1 MIDCEVLLEEFRMAA
16 VMAKLFDRAV
26 KIVAMALLLVLPA
39 ALPTAAQESPAQ
51 TSAHNPSPKNGSP
64 DSGKPKLVVI
74 LVVDQMRGD
83 YVDKFQ
89 HQWTGGLKRLVNE
102 GAWFHEAAYP
112 YGATETCVGHST
124 ISTGAFPASHGMIAN
139 EWWDRGQQK
148 DVTCTADAS
157 VKNIAYEGAPTV
169 TASNPAA
176 STTGATP
183 NAAGDSAAKM
193 LIPAFAEELRFQSG
207 AGTRVVSMSLK
218 ARAAI
223 TLAGHQADSV
233 TWWDG
238 GTGLWQTSSVYP
250 QAPFIAEF
258 VKLHPVTDDYGKT
271 WAPLLPE
278 SEYLYDQ
285 TAFNAGPPAGYG
297 AAFPHPLRG
306 TSESKGPDHSFFLQ
320 WATSPYAETY
330 LAHMAEDAVDKLQ
343 LGKGTGIDFLS
354 VSFSS
359 VDYVGHAFGPRSWE
373 VQDELARLDRDLAA
387 FFTHLDK
394 TVGRGKYVVAFS
406 SDHGVAPV
414 PEDLR
419 KFGIDAGRLNL
430 AEVKKRIEQA
440 LEPFHYAKPSVSE
453 VDGADVYFT
462 SGTYAK
468 LKSDPGAL
476 QAVIEAIQGTPG
488 VARVY
493 QAEELDD
500 RPATRNP
507 IRAAEAAGFFKSR
520 SGDVLIVPKPYWI
533 WDYSAP
539 GKPSRSGGTSHGT
552 PNYYDQ
558 RVPVI
563 LMGAG
568 IHHGKYY
575 EPATPADIAPTLAT
589 LCGITLATQD
599 GRTLLEALEGAPSTV
614 MLSPSQTRSIG
625 DANSASDR

>member
-1 MIDCEVLLEEFRMAA
+1 MGMAA
-16 VMAKLFDRAV
+16 GVSGFFDRKD
-26 KIVAMALLLVLPA
+26 KIVAMVLSFVLLA
-39 ALPTAAQESPAQ
+39 ALPIAAEEFPAQ
-51 TSAHNPSPKNGSP
+51 TAAHKTTTK
-64 DSGKPKLVVI
+64 DSVRDSSKPKLVVI

-83 YVDKFQ
+83 YIDKFQ
-89 HQWTGGLKRLVNE
+89 QQWTGGLKRLVNE
-102 GAWFHEAAYP
+102 GAWFREAAYP

-124 ISTGAFPASHGMIAN
+124 ISTGAFPASHGMVAN
-139 EWWDRGQQK
+139 EWWDREQGK

-157 VKNIAYEGAPTV
+157 VKNIPYDPT
-169 TASNPAA
+169 APAA
-176 STTGATP
+176 NNAAGSAP
-183 NAAGDSAAKM
+183 SSAINAAGDSAANM
-193 LIPAFAEELRFQSG
+193 MIPAFAEELKFQSG
-207 AGTRVVSMSLK
+207 AGTRVVAMSLK

-223 TLAGHQADSV
+223 TLAGHQADGV

-238 GTGLWQTSSVYP
+238 ATGLWQTSSAYP

-258 VKLHPVTDDYGKT
+258 VKLHPVTGDYGKT

-278 SEYLYDQ
+278 SAYLYDK
-285 TAFNAGPPAGYG
+285 TAFNAGPPPNYG
-297 AAFPHPLRG
+297 ATFPHSLRG
-306 TSESKGPDHSFFLQ
+306 GPDVAFYSQ

-343 LGKGTGIDFLS
+343 LGRGPGIDFLS

-373 VQDELARLDRDLAA
+373 VQDELARLDRDLAE

-419 KFGIDAGRLNL
+419 KTGIDAGRLNL
-430 AEVKKRIEQA
+430 ADVKNRIERV
-440 LEPFHYAKPSVSE
+440 LEPFHFAKPSVSAI
-453 VDGADVYFT
+453 DGADVYFT
-462 SGTYAK
+462 PGTYAK
-468 LKSDPGAL
+468 LKSDPHAL
-476 QAVIEAIQGTPG
+476 QAVIDAIQETPG
-488 VARVY
+488 VARAY

-520 SGDVLIVPKPYWI
+520 SGDLLIIPKPYWI
-533 WDYSAP
+533 WDNSVP
-539 GKPSRSGGTSHGT
+539 GKPRRSGGTSHGT
-552 PNYYDQ
+552 PYFYDQ

-563 LMGAG
+563 LMGSG
-568 IHHGKYY
+568 IRGGKYY

-589 LCGITLATQD
+589 LCGITLATHD
-599 GRTLLEALEGAPSTV
+599 GRTLVEALDG
-614 MLSPSQTRSIG
+614 SQSAQARSSSRTP
-625 DANSASDR
+625 ATSNSHTSDR

>member
-1 MIDCEVLLEEFRMAA
+1 MGA
-16 VMAKLFDRAV
+16 VIARFFYCAN
-26 KIVAMALLLVLPA
+26 KIVPMALCLVLFA
-39 ALPTAAQESPAQ
+39 ALPIAAQESASQ
-51 TSAHNPSPKNGSP
+51 TAAHKTSTKDAVR
-64 DSGKPKLVVI
+64 DSSKPKLIVI

-124 ISTGAFPASHGMIAN
+124 ISTGAFPASHGMIGN
-139 EWWDRGQQK
+139 EWWDRELQK

-157 VKNIAYEGAPTV
+157 VKNIAYEGATAAA
-169 TASNPAA
+169 ASNSAA
-176 STTGATP
+176 STSGSTP
-183 NAAGDSAAKM
+183 NAAGDSATKM
-193 LIPAFAEELRFQSG
+193 LIPAFAEELKFQSG
-207 AGTRVVSMSLK
+207 AGTRVVAMSLK

-238 GTGLWQTSSVYP
+238 ATGLWQTSSAYP

-258 VKLHPVTDDYGKT
+258 VKAHPVTEDYGKT

-278 SEYLYDQ
+278 STYLYDK
-285 TAFNAGPPAGYG
+285 TAVNAGSPPGYG
-297 AAFPHPLRG
+297 AEFPHPLRG
-306 TSESKGPDHSFFLQ
+306 AADSKGPDRAFYSQ

-330 LAHMAEDAVDKLQ
+330 LAHMAENAVDKLQ
-343 LGKGTGIDFLS
+343 LGKGPGIDFLS

-373 VQDELARLDRDLAA
+373 VQDELARLDRDLAE

-419 KFGIDAGRLNL
+419 KTGVDAGRLNL
-430 AEVKKRIEQA
+430 EEVRSRIEQA
-440 LEPFHYAKPSVSE
+440 LEPFHFAKPSVSKI
-453 VDGADVYFT
+453 DGADVYFT
-462 SGTYAK
+462 PGTYGK
-468 LKSDPGAL
+468 VKSDLHAL

-488 VARVY
+488 VVRVY

-500 RPATRNP
+500 RPATRDP
-507 IRAAEAAGFFKSR
+507 FRAAESAGFFKSR
-520 SGDVLIVPKPYWI
+520 SGDLLIVPKPYWI

-539 GKPSRSGGTSHGT
+539 GKPARSGGTSHGT

-563 LMGAG
+563 LMGSG
-568 IHHGKYY
+568 IRHGKYY

-599 GRTLLEALEGAPSTV
+599 GRTLAEALEGSQSAQRPAS
-614 MLSPSQTRSIG
+614 SQTRSTG
-625 DANSASDR
+625 DANALSDR

>member
-1 MIDCEVLLEEFRMAA
+1 MAAGVSGFFYRANKIGAIVLSLVLLG
-16 VMAKLFDRAV
+16 
-26 KIVAMALLLVLPA
+26 
-39 ALPTAAQESPAQ
+39 ALPIAAQEFPSQ
-51 TSAHNPSPKNGSP
+51 TGAHKITAKDAVR
-64 DSGKPKLVVI
+64 DSSKPKLVVI

-83 YVDKFQ
+83 YIDKFQ

-102 GAWFHEAAYP
+102 GAWFREAAYP

-124 ISTGAFPASHGMIAN
+124 ISTGAFPASHGMVAN
-139 EWWDRGQQK
+139 EWWDREQGK

-157 VKNIAYEGAPTV
+157 VKNIAYDPT
-169 TASNPAA
+169 APAA
-176 STTGATP
+176 SNAAGSAPGSTP
-183 NAAGDSAAKM
+183 NVPGDSAAKM
-193 LIPAFAEELRFQSG
+193 LIPAFAEELKFQSG
-207 AGTRVVSMSLK
+207 ARTRVVAMSLK

-238 GTGLWQTSSVYP
+238 ATGLWQTSSAYP
-250 QAPFIAEF
+250 QSPFIAEF
-258 VKLHPVTDDYGKT
+258 VKLHPVTGDYGKT

-278 SEYLYDQ
+278 SAYLYDK
-285 TAFNAGPPAGYG
+285 TAFNAGPPPNYG
-297 AAFPHPLRG
+297 ATFPHTLRG
-306 TSESKGPDHSFFLQ
+306 GPDVAFYSQ

-330 LAHMAEDAVDKLQ
+330 LARMAEDAVDKLQ
-343 LGKGTGIDFLS
+343 LGGGPGIDFLS

-373 VQDELARLDRDLAA
+373 VQDELARLDRDLAE

-419 KFGIDAGRLNL
+419 KAGIDAGRLNL
-430 AEVKKRIEQA
+430 ADVKNRIEQA
-440 LEPFHYAKPSVSE
+440 LEPFHFAKPSVSA

-462 SGTYAK
+462 PGTYAK
-468 LKSDPGAL
+468 LKSDPRAV
-476 QAVIEAIQGTPG
+476 QAVIEAIQDTPG

-500 RPATRNP
+500 RLATRNP
-507 IRAAEAAGFFKSR
+507 FRAAEAAGFFKSR
-520 SGDVLIVPKPYWI
+520 SGDLIIIPKPYWI

-539 GKPSRSGGTSHGT
+539 GKPRRSGGTSHGT
-552 PNYYDQ
+552 PYYYDQ

-563 LMGAG
+563 LMGSG
-568 IHHGKYY
+568 IRGGRFY

-589 LCGITLATQD
+589 LCGITLATHD
-599 GRTLLEALEGAPSTV
+599 GRTLSEALEGAQSTAAA
-614 MLSPSQTRSIG
+614 SSSRTPATN
-625 DANSASDR
+625 DAHSLDR

>member
-1 MIDCEVLLEEFRMAA
+1 MGA
-16 VMAKLFDRAV
+16 VIARFFYGANR
-26 KIVAMALLLVLPA
+26 IVAMALFLSLPA
-39 ALPTAAQESPAQ
+39 AFPMAAQESPSQ
-51 TSAHNPSPKNGSP
+51 TAAHKASSNDAVR
-64 DSGKPKLVVI
+64 DSSKPKLVVV

-124 ISTGAFPASHGMIAN
+124 ISTGAFPASHGMIGN
-139 EWWDRGQQK
+139 EWWDREQQK
-148 DVTCTADAS
+148 EVTCTADAS
-157 VKNIAYEGAPTV
+157 VKNVTYEGAP
-169 TASNPAA
+169 APAA
-176 STTGATP
+176 SPGASGSTANGP
-183 NAAGDSAAKM
+183 GDSAVKM
-193 LIPAFAEELRFQSG
+193 LIPAFAEELKFQSG
-207 AGTRVVSMSLK
+207 AGTRVVAMSLK

-238 GTGLWQTSSVYP
+238 ASGSWLTSSAYP

-258 VKLHPVTDDYGKT
+258 VKSHPLADDYGKT
-271 WAPLLPE
+271 WSPLLPE
-278 SEYLYDQ
+278 SMYLYDK
-285 TAFNAGPPAGYG
+285 TAVNPGSPPGYG
-297 AAFPHPLRG
+297 VEFPHPLRG
-306 TSESKGPDHSFFLQ
+306 APDSKGPDRAFYLQ

-330 LAHMAEDAVDKLQ
+330 LAHMALDVVDKLK
-343 LGKGTGIDFLS
+343 LGRGPGIDFLS

-359 VDYVGHAFGPRSWE
+359 VDYVGHSFGPRSWE
-373 VQDELARLDRDLAA
+373 VQDELARLDRDLAE

-419 KFGIDAGRLNL
+419 RTGIDAGRLNL
-430 AEVKKRIEQA
+430 AEMKNRIEQV
-440 LEPFHYAKPSVSE
+440 LESLHYTQPAVSKI
-453 VDGADVYFT
+453 DGADVYFT
-462 SGTYAK
+462 PGTYAK
-468 LKSDPGAL
+468 VKSDPHAL
-476 QAVIEAIQGTPG
+476 QLVIEAIQSAPG
-488 VARVY
+488 VTRVY

-500 RPATRNP
+500 RPATRDP
-507 IRAAEAAGFFKSR
+507 FRAADSAGFFKPR
-520 SGDVLIVPKPYWI
+520 SGDLFIVPKPYWI

-539 GKPSRSGGTSHGT
+539 GKPGRSGGTSHGT

-563 LMGAG
+563 LMGPG
-568 IHHGKYY
+568 IRRGKYY
-575 EPATPADIAPTLAT
+575 EAATPADIAPTLAT

-599 GRTLLEALEGAPSTV
+599 GRTLAEALEASPSTQG
-614 MLSPSQTRSIG
+614 PSSSKTRPTG
-625 DANSASDR
+625 DHHASDR

>member
-1 MIDCEVLLEEFRMAA
+1 MGA
-16 VMAKLFDRAV
+16 VIARFFDRANR
-26 KIVAMALLLVLPA
+26 IVAMALSLVLPA
-39 ALPTAAQESPAQ
+39 ALPIAAQESPAQ
-51 TSAHNPSPKNGSP
+51 TAAHKDRTKDDAR
-64 DSGKPKLVVI
+64 DSSKPKLVVI

-102 GAWFHEAAYP
+102 GAWFREAAYP

-124 ISTGAFPASHGMIAN
+124 ISTGAFPASHGMVAN
-139 EWWDRGQQK
+139 EWWDRGLQK

-157 VKNIAYEGAPTV
+157 VKNIAYEGA
-169 TASNPAA
+169 TAPAANNPAP
-176 STTGATP
+176 STSGATP

-193 LIPAFAEELRFQSG
+193 LIPAFAEELKFQSG
-207 AGTRVVSMSLK
+207 AGTRVVTMSLK

-238 GTGLWQTSSVYP
+238 ATGLWQTSSAYP
-250 QAPFIAEF
+250 QAPFVAEF
-258 VKLHPVTDDYGKT
+258 VKSHPVTEDYGKT

-278 SEYLYDQ
+278 SAYLYDQ

-306 TSESKGPDHSFFLQ
+306 TPESKGPDHSFFLQ

-330 LAHMAEDAVDKLQ
+330 LAHMAEDVVDKLQ
-343 LGKGTGIDFLS
+343 LGRGPGIDFLS

-359 VDYVGHAFGPRSWE
+359 VDYVGHTFGPRSWE
-373 VQDELARLDRDLAA
+373 VQDELARLDRDLAE

-419 KFGIDAGRLNL
+419 KTGIDAGRLNL
-430 AEVKKRIEQA
+430 AEVKKRVEQA

-462 SGTYAK
+462 PGTYAK
-468 LKSDPGAL
+468 LKNDPAAL

-488 VARVY
+488 VARLY

-520 SGDVLIVPKPYWI
+520 SGDLLIVPKPYWI

-552 PNYYDQ
+552 PYYYDQ

-563 LMGAG
+563 LMGTG
-568 IHHGKYY
+568 IRRGKYY

-589 LCGITLATQD
+589 LCGITLATHD
-599 GRTLLEALEGAPSTV
+599 GRPLVEALEGRESNPAPSSSQIRSTSGAN
-614 MLSPSQTRSIG
+614 SPS
-625 DANSASDR
+625 DR

>member
-1 MIDCEVLLEEFRMAA
+1 
-16 VMAKLFDRAV
+16 
-26 KIVAMALLLVLPA
+26 
-39 ALPTAAQESPAQ
+39 
-51 TSAHNPSPKNGSP
+51 
-64 DSGKPKLVVI
+64 
-74 LVVDQMRGD
+74 MRGD

-139 EWWDRGQQK
+139 EWWDREQRK

-157 VKNIAYEGAPTV
+157 VRNIAYEGATAPA
-169 TASNPAA
+169 ASNPAGSA
-176 STTGATP
+176 PTSAP
-183 NAAGDSAAKM
+183 NVAGDSAAKM
-193 LIPAFAEELRFQSG
+193 MIPAFAEELKFQSG
-207 AGTRVVSMSLK
+207 AATRVVTLSLK

-238 GTGLWQTSSVYP
+238 ATGSWLTSSAYP

-258 VKLHPVTDDYGKT
+258 VKLHPVKSDYGKT

-278 SEYLYDQ
+278 SAYLYDK
-285 TAFNAGPPAGYG
+285 TAFNAGPPPGYG
-297 AAFPHPLRG
+297 AEFPHPLRG
-306 TSESKGPDHSFFLQ
+306 TPESTGPDHAFYLQ

-330 LAHMAEDAVDKLQ
+330 LVRMAEDAVDKLE
-343 LGKGTGIDFLS
+343 LGRGPGIDFLS

-359 VDYVGHAFGPRSWE
+359 VDYVGHTFGPRSWE
-373 VQDELARLDRDLAA
+373 VQDELARLDRDLAE
-387 FFTHLDK
+387 FFAHLDK

-419 KFGIDAGRLNL
+419 KNGIDAGRLNL
-430 AEVKKRIEQA
+430 FDVKNRIEQS
-440 LEPFHYAKPSVSE
+440 LEPFHYAKPSVSA

-462 SGTYAK
+462 PGTYAK
-468 LKSDPGAL
+468 LKSDPREL
-476 QAVIEAIQGTPG
+476 QAVIEAIEHTPG

-520 SGDVLIVPKPYWI
+520 SGDLLIVPKPYWI

-552 PNYYDQ
+552 PYYYDQ

-563 LMGAG
+563 LMGSG
-568 IHHGKYY
+568 IRPGKYY

-589 LCGITLATQD
+589 LCGITLAIHD
-599 GRTLLEALEGAPSTV
+599 GRTLSEALEGAQSTQA
-614 MLSPSQTRSIG
+614 P
-625 DANSASDR
+625 SASRTPATSDAHSSDR

>member
-1 MIDCEVLLEEFRMAA
+1 MVDCQVLLEELRMAA
-16 VMAKLFDRAV
+16 VMARLFYGAN
-26 KIVAMALLLVLPA
+26 KSLAMALFLVLPA
-39 ALPTAAQESPAQ
+39 ALPIAAQKSPSQ
-51 TSAHNPSPKNGSP
+51 SASHKSSTKDASG
-64 DSGKPKLVVI
+64 DSSKPKLVVI

-83 YVDKFQ
+83 YIDKFQ
-89 HQWTGGLKRLVNE
+89 QQWTGGLKRLVDE

-124 ISTGAFPASHGMIAN
+124 ISTGAFPASHGMIGN
-139 EWWDRGQQK
+139 EWWDREQQK
-148 DVTCTADAS
+148 VVTCTSDAS
-157 VKNIAYEGAPTV
+157 VRNVAYGGGRAPSASGVVVGA
-169 TASNPAA
+169 SS
-176 STTGATP
+176 STSR
-183 NAAGDSAAKM
+183 AAGDSATRM
-193 LIPAFAEELRFQSG
+193 LIPAFAEELKFQSG

-238 GTGLWQTSSVYP
+238 ATGLWQTSSAYP

-258 VKLHPVTDDYGKT
+258 VKLHPVTEDYGKT

-278 SEYLYDQ
+278 SAYLYDK
-285 TAFNAGPPAGYG
+285 AAVNVGSPAGYG
-297 AAFPHPLRG
+297 AMFPHPLRG
-306 TSESKGPDHSFFLQ
+306 AADGKGPDVSFYLQ

-330 LAHMAEDAVDKLQ
+330 LTHMAEEAVDKLQ
-343 LGKGTGIDFLS
+343 LGSGAGIDFLS

-373 VQDELARLDRDLAA
+373 VQDELARLDQDLEE

-419 KFGIDAGRLNL
+419 KMGVDAGRVNL
-430 AEVKKRIEQA
+430 EEVRSRIEQT
-440 LEPFHYAKPSVSE
+440 LEPLHYAKPSVARI
-453 VDGADVYFT
+453 DGADVYFT
-462 SGTYAK
+462 RGTYTK
-468 LKSDPGAL
+468 LKSDPLAL
-476 QAVIEAIQGTPG
+476 QAVIDAMQGTPG

-493 QAEELDD
+493 QAEELED

-507 IRAAEAAGFFKSR
+507 IRAAEAAGYFKAR
-520 SGDVLIVPKPYWI
+520 SGDLLIVPKPYWI

-539 GKPSRSGGTSHGT
+539 GKPTRNGGTSHGT
-552 PNYYDQ
+552 PHYYDQ

-563 LMGAG
+563 LMGTG
-568 IHHGKYY
+568 IRRGKYY
-575 EPATPADIAPTLAT
+575 EPATPADIAPTLAAI
-589 LCGITLATQD
+589 CGITLATQD
-599 GRTLLEALEGAPSTV
+599 GRPLREALDDSQSTQAPS
-614 MLSPSQTRSIG
+614 SAQARSRSE
-625 DANSASDR
+625 AHTPADR

>member
-1 MIDCEVLLEEFRMAA
+1 MAA
-16 VMAKLFDRAV
+16 VMARFFYGANKLL
-26 KIVAMALLLVLPA
+26 AMTLFLVLPA
-39 ALPTAAQESPAQ
+39 ALPIAAQKSPSLSGTHK
-51 TSAHNPSPKNGSP
+51 TSTKDAPR
-64 DSGKPKLVVI
+64 DSSKPKLVVI

-89 HQWTGGLKRLVNE
+89 QQWTGGLKRLVDE

-124 ISTGAFPASHGMIAN
+124 ISTGAFPASHGMIGN
-139 EWWDRGQQK
+139 EWWDREQQK

-157 VKNIAYEGAPTV
+157 VKNIAYDGTN
-169 TASNPAA
+169 ASDGSGKSAA
-176 STTGATP
+176 GTSGATP
-183 NAAGDSAAKM
+183 NTAGDSAARM
-193 LIPAFAEELRFQSG
+193 LIPAFAEELKFQSG
-207 AGTRVVSMSLK
+207 AGTRVVAMSLK

-238 GTGLWQTSSVYP
+238 ATGLWQTSSAYP

-258 VKLHPVTDDYGKT
+258 VKSHPVTEDYGKT

-278 SEYLYDQ
+278 SAYLYDK
-285 TAFNAGPPAGYG
+285 TAVNAGSPPGYG
-297 AAFPHPLRG
+297 AEFPHPLRG
-306 TSESKGPDHSFFLQ
+306 MPGSKGPDRAFYLQ

-330 LAHMAEDAVDKLQ
+330 LAHMAENAVDKLE
-343 LGKGTGIDFLS
+343 LGRGPGIDFLS

-359 VDYVGHAFGPRSWE
+359 VDYVGHSFGPRSWE
-373 VQDELARLDRDLAA
+373 VQDELARLDRDLGE
-387 FFTHLDK
+387 FFAHLDK
-394 TVGRGKYVVAFS
+394 TVGRGKYIVAFS
-406 SDHGVAPV
+406 SDHGVAPI

-419 KFGIDAGRLNL
+419 KIGIDAGRLNL
-430 AEVKKRIEQA
+430 EEVRIRIEQA
-440 LEPFHYAKPSVSE
+440 LEPLHFEKPSISKI
-453 VDGADVYFT
+453 DGADVYFT
-462 SGTYAK
+462 PGTYAK
-468 LKSDPGAL
+468 LKSDPHAL
-476 QAVIEAIQGTPG
+476 QAVIDAIQGTPG

-493 QAEELDD
+493 QAERLED

-507 IRAAEAAGFFKSR
+507 IRAAEAAGYFNSR
-520 SGDVLIVPKPYWI
+520 SGDLLIVPKPYWI

-539 GKPSRSGGTSHGT
+539 GKPGRNGGTSHGT

-568 IHHGKYY
+568 IRRGKYY

-589 LCGITLATQD
+589 ICGITLATQD
-599 GRTLLEALEGAPSTV
+599 GRTLRETLDGSQSTQAPSSAQERPRSEAH
-614 MLSPSQTRSIG
+614 SP
-625 DANSASDR
+625 ADR

>member
-1 MIDCEVLLEEFRMAA
+1 MAAGVSSFVDRANKIGAMSLFLVLL
-16 VMAKLFDRAV
+16 
-26 KIVAMALLLVLPA
+26 A
-39 ALPTAAQESPAQ
+39 ALPLAAQGSPAQ
-51 TSAHNPSPKNGSP
+51 TATHKTSTKDASS
-64 DSGKPKLVVI
+64 DSSKPKLVVI

-124 ISTGAFPASHGMIAN
+124 ISTGAFPASHGMVAN
-139 EWWDRGQQK
+139 EWWDREQRK

-157 VKNIAYEGAPTV
+157 VRDIAYEGATAPA
-169 TASNPAA
+169 ASNPAGNA
-176 STTGATP
+176 PSSAP
-183 NAAGDSAAKM
+183 NVAGDSAAKM
-193 LIPAFAEELRFQSG
+193 LIPAFAEELKFQAG
-207 AGTRVVSMSLK
+207 AGTRVVTMSLK

-238 GTGLWQTSSVYP
+238 ATGLWLTSSAYP

-258 VKLHPVTDDYGKT
+258 AKSHSVTDDYGKT

-278 SEYLYDQ
+278 SEYLYDK
-285 TAFNAGPPAGYG
+285 TAFNAGPPPGYG
-297 AAFPHPLRG
+297 TEFPHPLSG
-306 TSESKGPDHSFFLQ
+306 TPESRGPDHAFYLQ

-330 LAHMAEDAVDKLQ
+330 LAHMAEDAVDKLE
-343 LGKGTGIDFLS
+343 LGRGPSIDFLS

-359 VDYVGHAFGPRSWE
+359 VDYVGHTFGPRSWE
-373 VQDELARLDRDLAA
+373 VQDELARLDRDLAE
-387 FFTHLDK
+387 FFSHLDK

-419 KFGIDAGRLNL
+419 KTGIDAGRLNL
-430 AEVKKRIEQA
+430 ADVKNRIEQA
-440 LEPFHYAKPSVSE
+440 LEPFHYTKPSVS
-453 VDGADVYFT
+453 DIGGADVYLS

-468 LKSDPGAL
+468 LKNDPPAL
-476 QAVIEAIQGTPG
+476 QAVIEAIRATPG

-500 RPATRNP
+500 RPVTRNP

-520 SGDVLIVPKPYWI
+520 SGDLFIVPKPYWI

-552 PNYYDQ
+552 PYYYDQ
-558 RVPVI
+558 HVPVI
-563 LMGAG
+563 LMGWG
-568 IHHGKYY
+568 IRPGKYY
-575 EPATPADIAPTLAT
+575 ESATPADIAPTLAT
-589 LCGITLATQD
+589 LCGITLATHD
-599 GRTLLEALEGAPSTV
+599 GRTLFEALEGSGPAQEP
-614 MLSPSQTRSIG
+614 
-625 DANSASDR
+625 SASRTPATNDAHTADR

>member
-1 MIDCEVLLEEFRMAA
+1 MAA
-16 VMAKLFDRAV
+16 VIPGFIDRAN
-26 KIVAMALLLVLPA
+26 KIVAMALFFVLA
-39 ALPTAAQESPAQ
+39 MALPMAAQESP
-51 TSAHNPSPKNGSP
+51 SPKAVHKTNTKDNFR
-64 DSGKPKLVVI
+64 DSSKLKLVVI

-89 HQWTGGLKRLVNE
+89 QQWTGGLKRLVNE

-124 ISTGAFPASHGMIAN
+124 ISTGAFPASHGMIGN
-139 EWWDRGQQK
+139 EWWDREQQK

-157 VKNIAYEGAPTV
+157 VKNMAYEGAAAPA
-169 TASNPAA
+169 ASNPAA
-176 STTGATP
+176 STTP

-193 LIPAFAEELRFQSG
+193 LIPAFAEELKFQSG
-207 AGTRVVSMSLK
+207 AGTRVVTMSLK

-238 GTGLWQTSSVYP
+238 ATGLWQTSSAYP
-250 QAPFIAEF
+250 QAPIIAEF
-258 VKLHPVTDDYGKT
+258 VKSHPVTDDYGKT
-271 WAPLLPE
+271 WSPLLPE
-278 SEYLYDQ
+278 SAYLYDQ
-285 TAFNAGPPAGYG
+285 TAFNAAPPAGYG

-330 LAHMAEDAVDKLQ
+330 LAHMAEDVVDKLQ
-343 LGKGTGIDFLS
+343 LGKGAGIDFLS

-373 VQDELARLDRDLAA
+373 IQDELARLDRDLDE

-394 TVGRGKYVVAFS
+394 AVGRGEYVVAFS

-419 KFGIDAGRLNL
+419 RTGIDAGRLNL
-430 AEVKKRIEQA
+430 AEVKNRIEQA
-440 LEPFHYAKPSVSE
+440 LEPFHYAKRSVAE

-462 SGTYAK
+462 RGTYAK
-468 LKSDPGAL
+468 LQSDSHLL
-476 QAVIEAIQGTPG
+476 QAVIEAIQNTPG

-507 IRAAEAAGFFKSR
+507 IRSAEAVGFFKPR
-520 SGDVLIVPKPYWI
+520 SGDLLIVPKPYWI

-539 GKPSRSGGTSHGT
+539 GKPGRNGGTSHGT

-563 LMGAG
+563 LMGSG
-568 IHHGKYY
+568 IRGGKYY

-589 LCGITLATQD
+589 LCGITLATHD
-599 GRTLLEALEGAPSTV
+599 GRTLVEALEWSESTHAP
-614 MLSPSQTRSIG
+614 LSSQERSRSE
-625 DANSASDR
+625 AHTPTDR

>member
-1 MIDCEVLLEEFRMAA
+1 MAA
-16 VMAKLFDRAV
+16 GIARVFDCAN
-26 KIVAMALLLVLPA
+26 KIVTGAAIVLS
-39 ALPTAAQESPAQ
+39 LMLTAATPIAAQKLTAQADAQKTSTKEGSRES
-51 TSAHNPSPKNGSP
+51 S
-64 DSGKPKLVVI
+64 KPKLVVI
-74 LVVDQMRGD
+74 LVVDQMRSD

-89 HQWTGGLKRLVNE
+89 QQWTGGLKRLVDE

-112 YGATETCVGHST
+112 YGATETCVGHAT
-124 ISTGAFPASHGMIAN
+124 ISTGAFPASHGMIGN
-139 EWWDRGQQK
+139 EWWDREQQK

-157 VKNIAYEGAPTV
+157 VKNMAYEGAS
-169 TASNPAA
+169 APAA
-176 STTGATP
+176 SNAAGSAPGATSH
-183 NAAGDSAAKM
+183 AAGDSATKM
-193 LIPAFAEELRFQSG
+193 LIPAFAEELKFQSG
-207 AGTRVVSMSLK
+207 AGTRVVAMSLK

-238 GTGLWQTSSVYP
+238 GTGLWQTSSAYG

-258 VKLHPVTDDYGKT
+258 VKLHPVTEDYGKT

-278 SEYLYDQ
+278 SEYLYDKS
-285 TAFNAGPPAGYG
+285 AVNVGSPAGFG
-297 AAFPHPLRG
+297 ATFPHPLRG
-306 TSESKGPDHSFFLQ
+306 AADGKGPDVSFYLQ

-343 LGKGTGIDFLS
+343 LGTGPGVDFLS

-373 VQDELARLDRDLAA
+373 IQDELARLDRDLDE
-387 FFTHLDK
+387 FFSHLDK

-419 KFGIDAGRLNL
+419 KTGVDAGRLNL
-430 AEVKKRIEQA
+430 EEVRSRIDQA
-440 LEPFHYAKPSVSE
+440 LEPLHYAKPAVAKI
-453 VDGADVYFT
+453 DGADVYFT
-462 SGTYAK
+462 RGTYAK
-468 LKSDPGAL
+468 LKSDPRAL
-476 QAVIEAIQGTPG
+476 QAMMDAIQGTPG

-500 RPATRNP
+500 RPATSNP
-507 IRAAEAAGFFKSR
+507 IRAAEGAGFLKSR
-520 SGDVLIVPKPYWI
+520 SGDLLIVPRPYWI

-539 GKPSRSGGTSHGT
+539 GKPGRNGGTSHGT

-568 IHHGKYY
+568 IRRGKYY

-589 LCGITLATQD
+589 LCGITLAAQD
-599 GRTLLEALEGAPSTV
+599 GRPLVEALEGSQSTQEPWA
-614 MLSPSQTRSIG
+614 SRTRPTS
-625 DANSASDR
+625 DAHTSDR